1 MPRRTAAGP
10 SDESGRLITR
20 LDRWLSPI
28 ETGLNL
34 IAAAFIFFLMLI
46 GVWQVVGRKLFNLPI
61 FGYIDIIELS
71 MTAFAFLGIAYCQ
84 RLGGHVRMELVLD
97 HLKGRTLWL
106 MEVAMTVVALV
117 VIAVIGYYA
126 YDHFLRA
133 YHSGDSTIDA
143 EYPVWPS
150 KLVVPVAL
158 AILWLRLLIQLA
170 GYLRLVASPG
180 AEPVG
185 VPRIATIEELA
196 RKEIEDAR
204 IVEEEAKRRG

>member
-1 MPRRTAAGP
+1 MARRTAGP
-10 SDESGRLITR
+10 VDESGRLISR

-97 HLKGRTLWL
+97 HMKGRTLWL

-117 VIAVIGYYA
+117 VIAVIGYYG

-150 KLVVPVAL
+150 KLVVPVAF

-170 GYLRLVASPG
+170 GYLRLVGSPD

>member
-1 MPRRTAAGP
+1 MARRTAGP
-10 SDESGRLITR
+10 ADESGRLISR

-97 HLKGRTLWL
+97 HMKGRTLWL

-117 VIAVIGYYA
+117 VIAVIGYYG

-150 KLVVPVAL
+150 KLVVPVAF

-170 GYLRLVASPG
+170 GYLRLVGSPD

>member
-1 MPRRTAAGP
+1 MARRTAGP
-10 SDESGRLITR
+10 AEESGRLISR

-117 VIAVIGYYA
+117 VIAVIGYYG

-170 GYLRLVASPG
+170 GYLRLVASPD

>member
-1 MPRRTAAGP
+1 
-10 SDESGRLITR
+10 
-20 LDRWLSPI
+20 
-28 ETGLNL
+28 
-34 IAAAFIFFLMLI
+34 
-46 GVWQVVGRKLFNLPI
+46 
-61 FGYIDIIELS
+61 
-71 MTAFAFLGIAYCQ
+71 
-84 RLGGHVRMELVLD
+84 
-97 HLKGRTLWL
+97 
-106 MEVAMTVVALV
+106 MTVVALV
-117 VIAVIGYYA
+117 VIAVIGYYG

-170 GYLRLVASPG
+170 GYLRLVGSPG

>member
-1 MPRRTAAGP
+1 MARRTAAGP

-158 AILWLRLLIQLA
+158 AILWRRLLIQLA

>member
-71 MTAFAFLGIAYCQ
+71 MTAFAFLGVAYCQ

-97 HLKGRTLWL
+97 HMKGRTLWL
-106 MEVAMTVVALV
+106 MEVAMAVVALV
-117 VIAVIGYYA
+117 VIAVIGYYG
-126 YDHFLRA
+126 YEHFLRA

-150 KLVVPVAL
+150 KLVVPVAF

-170 GYLRLVASPG
+170 GYLRLVGSPD

>member
-1 MPRRTAAGP
+1 MARPTAAGP

-46 GVWQVVGRKLFNLPI
+46 GVWQVVGRKLFNVPI

-71 MTAFAFLGIAYCQ
+71 MTAFAFLGVAYCQ

-97 HLKGRTLWL
+97 HMKGRTLWL

-117 VIAVIGYYA
+117 VIAVIGYYG
-126 YDHFLRA
+126 YEHFLRA

-150 KLVVPVAL
+150 KLVVPVAF

-170 GYLRLVASPG
+170 GYLRLVGSPG
-180 AEPVG
+180 ADPVG

>member
-1 MPRRTAAGP
+1 MARRTAGP
-10 SDESGRLITR
+10 AEESGRLISR

-117 VIAVIGYYA
+117 VIAVIGYYG

-170 GYLRLVASPG
+170 GYLRLVASPDT
-180 AEPVG
+180 EPVG